1 LGQNVS
7 HAVPCVLLCDACCVV
22 WYAVCRVVCLLQ
34 WRTLV
39 QDVAEKTL
47 QIPIF
52 HSHIE
57 EIESLAKRAINICES
72 IGSHKVESNLNLSMN
87 PIQEVISREKND
99 CENADQEILRTVNSQ
114 LKSNKSARQQSDQGL
129 LDELNVTLEEHL
141 QNYFAEKSNDDLHK
155 RKSNVA
161 KEN

>member
-1 LGQNVS
+1 M
-7 HAVPCVLLCDACCVV
+7 LCRVFCCVMNVV
-22 WYAVCRVVCLLQ
+22 WCCMQYTVLFAYSNGEH
-34 WRTLV
+34 WFA
-39 QDVAEKTL
+39 QDVAQKTL
-47 QIPIF
+47 PIPVF
-52 HSHIE
+52 HSRIE
-57 EIESLAKRAINICES
+57 ETESLAKGAINICES
-72 IGSHKVESNLNLSMN
+72 IGSHKVESDLNLSMN